1 MPRGIST
8 LAGPRAQR
16 ILAGIG
22 DQALVAVT
30 SAGLV
35 LVATA
40 VLPRSEVVG
49 TLYAAQIIVF
59 LQGVGRA
66 LIGDILLTFAARID
80 DEPARRRQF
89 DNAHAMALALSLIGM
104 IASGLGIFCLP
115 DLFPR
120 DLLWGLPFIPA
131 ILLQDLARY
140 TYQTD
145 GQQAKALVID
155 LAWVTV
161 EIIGLVG
168 VIATGLAGNGRILTC
183 WGVGAAVGAG
193 LFYARTGVNPLRG
206 RPLAWLRDTRHLL
219 GWYTAT
225 GLLAQTTTLLIG
237 TLVQGLLTKSSYAG
251 FRFVQMLVL
260 QPAQSLAMALNG
272 LLVPKSSRLAGS
284 GDVTGL
290 HRQTRAA
297 LTVTAGIG
305 LIIVAIA
312 TLAADPF
319 LGFFRGGE
327 YANVAVIAL
336 PVSLQTLAYLTQVPL
351 TVAVR
356 GAQRGSHVFWQ
367 YAAFSSASLT
377 CLMGGAAVWDL
388 PGAAWGLVVGAVV
401 GLAVQGW
408 MYRSAMAGITRPACP
423 ASPVPAG

>member
-8 LAGPRAQR
+8 LAGPKAQR

-30 SAGLV
+30 SAGLI

-49 TLYAAQIIVF
+49 TLYATQIIVF

-104 IASGLGIFCLP
+104 IACGLGILCLP

-120 DLLWGLPFIPA
+120 DLLWGLPLIPA

-140 TYQTD
+140 TYQTE

-168 VIATGLAGNGRILTC
+168 VIATGLAGDGRILTC
-183 WGVGAAVGAG
+183 WGLAPPSEPVSSTPAPGSTRCAAALWRGCVTPGTFWAG
-193 LFYARTGVNPLRG
+193 TR
-206 RPLAWLRDTRHLL
+206 RPVCSPRRRPCSSAPWFRD
-219 GWYTAT
+219 
-225 GLLAQTTTLLIG
+225 
-237 TLVQGLLTKSSYAG
+237 SSP
-251 FRFVQMLVL
+251 R
-260 QPAQSLAMALNG
+260 
-272 LLVPKSSRLAGS
+272 VPTPGSASCRCWCSSRP
-284 GDVTGL
+284 
-290 HRQTRAA
+290 R
-297 LTVTAGIG
+297 
-305 LIIVAIA
+305 
-312 TLAADPF
+312 
-319 LGFFRGGE
+319 
-327 YANVAVIAL
+327 
-336 PVSLQTLAYLTQVPL
+336 VSPW
-351 TVAVR
+351 
-356 GAQRGSHVFWQ
+356 H
-367 YAAFSSASLT
+367 
-377 CLMGGAAVWDL
+377 
-388 PGAAWGLVVGAVV
+388 
-401 GLAVQGW
+401 
-408 MYRSAMAGITRPACP
+408 
-423 ASPVPAG
+423 